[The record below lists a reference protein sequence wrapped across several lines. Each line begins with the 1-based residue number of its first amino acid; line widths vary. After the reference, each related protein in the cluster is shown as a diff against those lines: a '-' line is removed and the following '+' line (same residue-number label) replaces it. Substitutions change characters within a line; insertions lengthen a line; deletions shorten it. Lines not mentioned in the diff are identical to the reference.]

1 MCRLGLLKKKDSGRY
16 RGVIGRFRNH
26 IHFWSSKWIRVA
38 DRSDLGN
45 SVNPYCFY
53 VNDHGKETVYSSI
66 SSQDAERTGS
76 AMENEV

>member
-1 MCRLGLLKKKDSGRY
+1 M
-16 RGVIGRFRNH
+16 I
-26 IHFWSSKWIRVA
+26 A
-38 DRSDLGN
+38 DRPDLGN

-53 VNDHGKETVYSSI
+53 VNDHGKETVYYSI